1 MSEEVLAR
9 IEQQL
14 SQLMPL
20 VPMVSAMQQD
30 IITIKGDIVEMKG
43 DIVEMKGDIV
53 EIKGRVTTLEQNTA
67 ATREDLNI
75 LRDRY
80 NSLEGVIVVAIRS
93 GFAAQQVQF
102 DDLNYA
108 IEENARK
115 SRSMSRRIR
124 RLERLNEDDE

>member
-43 DIVEMKGDIV
+43 DIIEMKGDIV
-53 EIKGRVTTLEQNTA
+53 EIKGRVTTLEQNTM
-67 ATREDLNI
+67 ATREDLNT

-80 NSLEGVIVVAIRS
+80 NSLEGVIIVAIRA

-124 RLERLNEDDE
+124 RLERLNDDDE

>member
-1 MSEEVLAR
+1 MSDEALAR

-14 SQLMPL
+14 NQLMPL

-30 IITIKGDIVEMKG
+30 IITIKSDIVEMKS
-43 DIVEMKGDIV
+43 DIVEMKSDIV

-67 ATREDLNI
+67 ATREDLNT

-80 NSLEGVIVVAIRS
+80 NSLEGVIVVAIRA
-93 GFAAQQVQF
+93 GFAAQQIQF

-115 SRSMSRRIR
+115 YRSLSRRIR
-124 RLERLNEDDE
+124 RLERLSEDEE